1 MGRHL
6 EAINQLESVT
16 FPANMFAAIKF
27 KERLR
32 LQARKQ
38 FKTAAFSK
46 IFTII
51 FNWTLTTFGF
61 VNVDDLWLEK
71 IEGLFLVSFH
81 CALPPIPPSHCVRT

>member
-16 FPANMFAAIKF
+16 FPANMFAEIKF

-46 IFTII
+46 IFTIMARGD
-51 FNWTLTTFGF
+51 NPNAGF
-61 VNVDDLWLEK
+61 RDSSGFK
-71 IEGLFLVSFH
+71 AI
-81 CALPPIPPSHCVRT
+81 